1 MSLYKKRNEFGFL
14 GGLFGKKVKAP
25 EIRKVALTEVFGG
38 ALSNLP
44 TQLREMFTASGEN
57 IKMAGDLTK
66 DIPDLV
72 RKTGEAP
79 TLEGSDLAEYN
90 NAQDTYKNFLNL
102 AKTNT
107 INETGVGLKA
117 AASGLGLKGILGSGA
132 GANSLFSGI
141 AAKSQGNLNN
151 ISAATGEAL
160 LNYRSTLLNNVYQR
174 LLNRLGATT
183 SASGQLY
190 SQGNTL
196 FGTALNTA
204 NSERTYMTNVDSQNA
219 QMKFSADSANA
230 AAFNAGL
237 NGLASAGT
245 SLATAFL
252 GKCWVAAAVCN
263 DDWSNLYVKYF
274 RVWLLNLSPRWFS
287 KLYFEHGQNVAK
299 IIRKFPIL
307 KKILKPFIVNQAAKG
322 FVFLVRNNQ
331 SIVV

>member
-1 MSLYKKRNEFGFL
+1 MGLYKKRNEKGFL

-25 EIRKVALTEVFGG
+25 KVEKVELTKVFNG

-44 TQLREMFTASGEN
+44 TQLKDMFTASGEN

-72 RKTGEAP
+72 RQTGQAP
-79 TLEGSDLAEYN
+79 TLQGADLAEYEN
-90 NAQDTYKNFLNL
+90 GAATYKNFLNL

-107 INETGVGLKA
+107 INETGTGLKA
-117 AASGLGLKGILGSGA
+117 AASGLGLKGILGSGS

-190 SQGNTL
+190 SQGNAL
-196 FGTALNTA
+196 FGTAVNTA
-204 NSERTYMTNVDSQNA
+204 NAERTYMTGVDSQNA

-230 AAFNAGL
+230 ASFNAGL
-237 NGLASAGT
+237 NGLTSAGT
-245 SLATAFL
+245 SLFSAFL
-252 GKCWVAAAVCN
+252 GGA
-263 DDWSNLYVKYF
+263 
-274 RVWLLNLSPRWFS
+274 R
-287 KLYFEHGQNVAK
+287 
-299 IIRKFPIL
+299 
-307 KKILKPFIVNQAAKG
+307 
-322 FVFLVRNNQ
+322 
-331 SIVV
+331 